1 MSRQEVRTIRTVTEY
16 IENSAGGLPEIA
28 GLAASVLTTADAAT
42 ATTKVTTTATAAE
55 ISAACDLSAQ
65 EAMAPGS
72 GFAGTGTIYESSVIK
87 EGSLIKTSIII
98 DLTGA
103 KSSTTDLDII
113 GNHASNPSHIGQFTA
128 AVNGTYMGGKLT
140 CLEAPTGGV
149 TDIDLYAATEGTGV
163 FDGAVGDLVETA
175 LVTSGGAWTLGT
187 SKPLLVDIA
196 ANKYLYLTGGAGGTA
211 ATYTAGRFLL
221 EIWGV

>member
-1 MSRQEVRTIRTVTEY
+1 MSRQEVRTYRVVTDI
-16 IENSAGGLPEIA
+16 IETPAGGFPTIA
-28 GLAASVLTTADAAT
+28 GLNATIAELNQAA
-42 ATTKVTTTATAAE
+42 
-55 ISAACDLSAQ
+55 DLSAQ
-65 EAMAPGS
+65 EAMAPAA
-72 GFAGTGTIYESSVIK
+72 GFLGTGTVYESSVVR
-87 EGSLIKTSIII
+87 EGSLIKTSILI

-113 GNHASNPSHIGQFTA
+113 GNTGVSYIAQFTA
-128 AVNGTYMGGKLT
+128 AVNGTCMGGKLT

-149 TDIDLYAATEGTGV
+149 TDIDLYAATEGTGA
-163 FDGAVGDLVETA
+163 FDGAMSGLTGTA

-187 SKPLLVDIA
+187 SKPLLVDVA

-221 EIWGV
+221 EIWGLA